1 MLKTSRRLYKTIN
14 KNVYSQC
21 KRLQNTA
28 ADEGQSARQ
37 KAWLLARERYQNHEH
52 IHYSSVLETKV
63 KPSFLVP
70 EALPAFPDDWMD
82 DYEFYQGGPDAA
94 DKQGTPDPAI
104 AASKVPCS
112 GCGANLHCSSSSL
125 PGYIPSEIF
134 RGRTRQEL
142 QTITCKRCHF
152 LNHYNIALDVEV
164 APSTYVD
171 TISRI
176 RDKYALAIVLVD
188 LLDFPSSI
196 WPGMQHV
203 LGAKRPVFLV
213 GNKVDLLP
221 RDSNAYLQHIKDT
234 LQREFIKHGGGDG
247 LNIKNVSL
255 ISAKTGYGIEEL
267 ITQLHKTWAHKGD
280 IYLLGC
286 TNVGKSTLF
295 NILLNSDYCRPEASD
310 LVRKATTCPWPGTTL
325 QLLRFPILRPSGDRV
340 YQRFKRLVSER
351 SEKAAMEKERRA
363 VARETGATGA
373 AQPVAT
379 VGRTFD
385 RRDDISD
392 AFAMAGGSKPITT
405 LNDRQ
410 KAYKEARWVYDTPG
424 VMQPDQLTPLLTAEE
439 LVKLQPSTMIRP
451 RAFRLRPQMSIFL
464 GGLARLD
471 LLDITS
477 SRKKFDWLKVFVFA
491 SENLPVLIA
500 DTQAAEK
507 VYNRYLGTPFLGVP
521 MTSED
526 FSKPDRLQR
535 WPGLQCKDGDIVL
548 FNEGRNEGRLNC
560 DITLSSAGWMGFLLP
575 SGHSEC
581 RLRAWTPQAAG
592 IYRREPALIPLVD
605 RLVGKHIRYSLAYN
619 TTKPFVFKK

>member
-1 MLKTSRRLYKTIN
+1 MLKTSRLYKILN
-14 KNVYSQC
+14 KNVSLTFS
-21 KRLQNTA
+21 RLQNTA
-28 ADEGQSARQ
+28 AEVGQSSRQ
-37 KAWLLARERYQNHEH
+37 KAWLQARERYKDHEH
-52 IHYSSVLETKV
+52 VHYSSVLETKI
-63 KPSFLVP
+63 KSHFSIP
-70 EALPAFPDDWMD
+70 EAPQPFPEDWME
-82 DYEFYQGGPDAA
+82 DYEFYKGAQKGA
-94 DKQGTPDPAI
+94 DKKGTPD
-104 AASKVPCS
+104 ASISPSTVPCN
-112 GCGANLHCSSSSL
+112 GCGANLHCSSESL

-134 RGRTRQEL
+134 KGRSHQEL

-164 APSTYVD
+164 APSTYVE

-176 RDKYALAIVLVD
+176 QDKFALAIVLVD

-203 LGAKRPVFLV
+203 LGTKRPVFLV

-221 RDSNAYLQHIKDT
+221 RDSNIYMQHIKDSLT
-234 LQREFIKHGGGDG
+234 REFVKHGGGDG

-267 ITQLHKTWAHKGD
+267 ITQLHKTWAYKGD
-280 IYLLGC
+280 VYLMGC
-286 TNVGKSTLF
+286 TNVGKSSLF

-325 QLLRFPILRPSGDRV
+325 KLLRFPILRPSNDRI
-340 YQRFKRLVSER
+340 YLRFKRLVSER
-351 SEKAAMEKERRA
+351 NDKALMEKERRA
-363 VARETGATGA
+363 VARETGAAAA

-385 RRDDISD
+385 RRDDVND
-392 AFAMAGGSKPITT
+392 AFAVAGGTKPITT

-410 KAYKEARWVYDTPG
+410 KDYKEARWVYDTPG

-451 RAFRLRPQMSIFL
+451 RAFRLRPQMSILL

-471 LLDITS
+471 LLEITS
-477 SRKKFDWLKVFVFA
+477 SKKQFDWLKVFVFA
-491 SENLPVLIA
+491 SENLPVMIA
-500 DTQAAEK
+500 DTQAAEN
-507 VYNRYLGTPFLGVP
+507 VYKRYLGTPFLGVP
-521 MTSED
+521 MAGED
-526 FSKPDRLQR
+526 LQTRLQR
-535 WPGLQCKDGDIVL
+535 WPGLQCKHSEIVL
-548 FNEGRNEGRLNC
+548 ASEGRNEGRLNC

-575 SGHSEC
+575 GHSEC
-581 RLRAWTPQAAG
+581 RLRAWTPHAAG
-592 IYRREPALIPLVD
+592 IYKREPALIPLAD

>member
-1 MLKTSRRLYKTIN
+1 MLNTSRLYKIIN
-14 KNVYSQC
+14 KNVYSRGT
-21 KRLQNTA
+21 RLQSTV
-28 ADEGQSARQ
+28 ADVGRSARQ
-37 KAWLLARERYQNHEH
+37 KAWLLARERYQDHDH
-52 IHYSSVLETKV
+52 VHYSSVLETKI
-63 KPSFLVP
+63 KPSFLIP
-70 EALPAFPDDWMD
+70 ENLPPFPEDWMD
-82 DYEFYQGGPDAA
+82 DYEFYQGCQDGA
-94 DKQGTPDPAI
+94 DKQGTPDPTV
-104 AASKVPCS
+104 AASIVPCS
-112 GCGANLHCSSSSL
+112 GCGANLHCSSPSL
-125 PGYIPSEIF
+125 PGFIPSEIF
-134 RGRTRQEL
+134 RGRSHQEL

-176 RDKYALAIVLVD
+176 QDKFALAIVLVD

-221 RDSNAYLQHIKDT
+221 RDSNIYLQHIKDS

-267 ITQLHKTWAHKGD
+267 ITQLHKKWAYNGD
-280 IYLLGC
+280 VYLLGC
-286 TNVGKSTLF
+286 TNVGKSSLF

-325 QLLRFPILRPSGDRV
+325 KLLRFPILRPSSDRV
-340 YQRFKRLVSER
+340 YQRFRRLVSER
-351 SEKAAMEKERRA
+351 SQKAAMEKVRRA
-363 VARETGATGA
+363 VARETGAAAA
-373 AQPVAT
+373 AQPVAS

-385 RRDDISD
+385 KRDDISD
-392 AFAMAGGSKPITT
+392 AFAMASGSKPITT
-405 LNDRQ
+405 LNERQ
-410 KAYKEARWVYDTPG
+410 KEYKEARWVYDTPG

-477 SRKKFDWLKVFVFA
+477 SKGQLLDWIKVFVFA

-500 DTQAAEK
+500 ETQAAEK

-521 MTSED
+521 MAIED
-526 FSKPDRLQR
+526 SKNRLQR
-535 WPGLQCKDGDIVL
+535 WPGMQCQDGDIVL
-548 FNEGRNEGRLNC
+548 SNEGMNEGRLNC
-560 DITLSSAGWMGFLLP
+560 DITLSSAGWMGLLLP
-575 SGHSEC
+575 GHSEC

-592 IYRREPALIPLVD
+592 IYKREPALIPLAD